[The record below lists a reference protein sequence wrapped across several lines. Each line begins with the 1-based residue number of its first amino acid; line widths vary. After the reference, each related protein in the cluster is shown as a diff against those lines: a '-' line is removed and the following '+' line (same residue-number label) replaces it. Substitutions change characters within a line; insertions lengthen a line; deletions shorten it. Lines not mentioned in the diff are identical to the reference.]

1 MTRSEERDK
10 SLQACNGSQNL
21 SLFMRE
27 VPVKHVGSF
36 IKDHL
41 SCTRWWIEAQP
52 CHFAS
57 L

>member
-52 CHFAS
+52 CRFVS